1 MDTLTHHRLPI
12 SYLVSS
18 LMPDETPH
26 TQDGG
31 RSDGDKCWS
40 GEKDGEEGKAGRVGR
55 RMEEKGEGSEEITAW
70 IRLEE
75 MYLLVP
81 R

>member
-18 LMPDETPH
+18 LMPDEAPH
-26 TQDGG
+26 TQDGR
-31 RSDGDKCWS
+31 RSGGDKCWS
-40 GEKDGEEGKAGRVGR
+40 GEKDGGEGR
-55 RMEEKGEGSEEITAW
+55 RMGEKGEGSEEITAW

-75 MYLLVP
+75 MYLFVP
-81 R
+81 K